1 MVGRLQSFLNARS
14 SRLSQRI
21 VSWVFF
27 SILIIEFVILIPS
40 YGSRRKELL
49 NQLEETSDQVL
60 MAVKGNSMMDM
71 GEAELLDNLSDILHE
86 NTKIIGVA
94 LYDLDGNLVDSYG
107 ELPVLAPI
115 LGENPE
121 KNRFFYPSN
130 NRYDVAWSR
139 ERTYS
144 DYPLVVRHNSES
156 IRTALRHYL
165 IRLILLI
172 LTIAMFVTLVTFWG
186 LERILIT
193 PVLHLRDDLRLAG
206 DAINQDDIPQLYS
219 FSHVRADELGE
230 VTQAFRSMFQRIHA
244 EIHRRKQVEAA
255 LTQEKAK
262 SDRLLKNMLPESIAQ
277 QLKNKQEGN
286 AFAEHS
292 LGLIANRIEE
302 ATILFADI
310 ADFTGLAAQV
320 PPIALV
326 KILNQIFSAFDQ
338 LAEKH
343 KLEKIK
349 TIGDAY
355 MVVGGVTC
363 PLENSAQSMV
373 EMALDMQEII
383 SRFKRQKDEIFQLRI
398 GINTGTV
405 VAGVIGLKKYS
416 YDLWGDA
423 VNIASRMESHG
434 EVGRIHLS
442 ESTYQRIKNR
452 YQVEPRGCI
461 DVKGRGS
468 MNTYFLLGRKS
479 LGSEKMM
486 GVEKAIRAKHRQ
498 TNAPEN
504 SYRD

>member
-1 MVGRLQSFLNARS
+1 MSMVGLFQSFLTSRS

-40 YGSRRKELL
+40 YGTRRKELL
-49 NQLEETSDQVL
+49 AQLEETSDQVL
-60 MAVKGNSMMDM
+60 VAIKGNSMMDM
-71 GEAELLDNLSDILHE
+71 GREELLDNLSGILHE
-86 NTKIIGVA
+86 DTKIVGVA
-94 LYDLDGNLVDSYG
+94 LYDLSGNLVDSYG
-107 ELPVLAPI
+107 ETPMLPPI
-115 LGENPE
+115 LGGQRE
-121 KNRFFYPSN
+121 KNRRLYDSSR
-130 NRYDVAWSR
+130 RYDVAWSR
-139 ERTYS
+139 ERAYS
-144 DYPLVVRHNSES
+144 DYSVVVRLNSETV
-156 IRTALRHYL
+156 RATLRRYL
-165 IRLILLI
+165 LRLILLI
-172 LTIAMFVTLVTFWG
+172 LIIAVFVTWVTFWG

-230 VTQAFRSMFQRIHA
+230 VTQAFRTMFQRIHS

-277 QLKNKQEGN
+277 QLKDKQEDKT
-286 AFAEHS
+286 FAEHS
-292 LGLIANRIEE
+292 LELIANRIEG

-320 PPIALV
+320 TPIELV
-326 KILNQIFSAFDQ
+326 NMLNKIFSAFDQ

-363 PLENSAQSMV
+363 SLQNSAQAVV
-373 EMALDMQEII
+373 EMALEMQDVIDHIE
-383 SRFKRQKDEIFQLRI
+383 RKDGKMFQLRI

-405 VAGVIGLKKYS
+405 VAGVIGLKRYS

-434 EVGRIHLS
+434 EIGRIHLS
-442 ESTYQRIKNR
+442 ESTYQRIKGY

-461 DVKGRGS
+461 DVKGRGP

-479 LGSEKMM
+479 LAAKEGMTEE
-486 GVEKAIRAKHRQ
+486 GKAIAQ
-498 TNAPEN
+498 DC
-504 SYRD
+504 S